1 MNKQEL
7 EEDYLDSYD
16 VSDRSKLAIIFFA
29 FLCVMGIMALA
40 GFGVFFVLQIIKMFS
55 HA

>member
-16 VSDRSKLAIIFFA
+16 VSDRSKLAIIIFA
-29 FLCVMGIMALA
+29 FLCVVGIMALA
-40 GFGVFFVLQIIKMFS
+40 GFGVFIISQVINLFAK
-55 HA
+55 